1 MKQSLS
7 VLLFCFLS
15 IYFSVAQINQ
25 KNNENLLHKGFQNP
39 PNQAKARTWWHWI
52 SGNVSKSGITKD
64 LEAMKAVGIQE
75 AQLFNVHLGFPQGPV
90 KYLSEEWLDLFEF
103 SAKEAKRL
111 GLELAFH
118 NSAGWSSSGGPWVTK
133 ENAMQTMV
141 FSKLEL
147 QGNQIFK
154 GELPKPKTKFNY
166 YQDIAVLA
174 FPKPKTHIKIDGLD
188 YKNLSERIRNHLLP
202 DDKEISKDAIIQKED
217 ILDLTSKF
225 NEDDGLEW
233 NVPKGEWVILR
244 LGHTPIGT
252 TNRPAPPEA
261 KGLEVDKMSKKALD
275 AYWEGGIQ
283 PIIDRLG
290 DLVGTTVNNCL
301 IDSYE
306 VETTNWTTGFDVQF
320 EALRGYD
327 LTTYLPTLAGY
338 YVDSGEVSERFLW
351 DFRRTIGDLIAENYY
366 AYFAELCHK
375 NGMKFSVEPYWGP
388 FDNMQVGAT
397 GDIVMCE
404 FWSGGYPFFD
414 SPKFVSSIAHLN
426 GSTIVGAESFTGIGG
441 WDKHPANI
449 KSIGD
454 RAWAEGITRFIF
466 HTYVHQPWD
475 IAPGLALSYHG
486 FDFNRLN
493 TWWFQSKPYMN
504 YIARSQFLLQQG
516 TNVADVLIFTGE
528 SSPNTAFLFPE
539 IKTMGYDYDLIGA
552 NKLSEL
558 FVKNGEIC
566 TPVGGRY
573 KVLVLPESDWITPKT
588 LKIVESLVKAGARVI
603 GNKPLKSPS
612 LNNYPSCDDEVRM
625 IANKLWDNNDIQP
638 ISISQYLQNENRPDF
653 TIEKNNGDDIN
664 FIHRKTEEADIYF
677 IANGKKQS
685 RNLSCN
691 FRVSGK
697 QPEFWNAETGYI
709 SYPAVWKNNADG
721 TITLPLSLEAEQ
733 SIFVVFQKALT
744 FKNNLVSV
752 KAELEYP
759 KPEPLSNLK
768 IMNAEYGTFL
778 QEGLVDITDKVANAV
793 EDGKL
798 DFQITRAFCDCDPA
812 MGYKK
817 EFRLAYQIGEE
828 IHELYAEEREH
839 IIIDAGDENLKVLK
853 AVFGKFKPETRGIPK
868 HYPLIDVTNVIQ
880 NKIETG
886 KFDIQVNDKLT
897 DSNAIEGDKPAL
909 RVTYETDGEAYTI
922 MVPKGQI
929 LKLSKDNS
937 KPQLLLNSGIP
948 KLVTPY
954 NGKLSYT
961 TTSGKTK
968 TLVVKKVPRPIEL
981 TGTWDV
987 NFVTPNGKT
996 KNTKFDTL
1004 KSWSEASEEDIRY
1017 FSGTAGYTKTFSLPK
1032 EFFKGE
1038 NKIELDL
1045 GFVAVI
1051 AEVNINGNYV
1061 ATLWKAPFKINISD
1075 YIKKGDNTLE
1085 VKVTNLWPN
1094 RLIGDEN
1101 YTLDYEV
1108 KGGRLSTLP
1117 DWLINNKERPSQR
1130 TTLPSWKHWSQDD
1143 ILKTSG
1149 LLGPVKIQL
1158 YNKIKLKNIEN

>member
-133 ENAMQTMV
+133 ENAMQTVV

-202 DDKEISKDAIIQKED
+202 DDKEISKDAIVQKED

-306 VETTNWTTGFDVQF
+306 VETTNWTSGFDAQF
-320 EALRGYD
+320 QALRGYD
-327 LTTYLPTLAGY
+327 LTTYLPILAGY

-366 AYFAELCHK
+366 AHFAELCHK

-426 GSTIVGAESFTGIGG
+426 GSAIVGAESFTGIGG

-475 IAPGLALSYHG
+475 VAPGLALSYHG

-493 TWWFQSKPYMN
+493 TWWKQSKGYMD
-504 YIARSQFLLQQG
+504 YIARSQYLLQQG
-516 TNVADVLIFTGE
+516 KNVADVLVFTGE
-528 SSPNTAFLFPE
+528 SSPNTGFIKPE
-539 IKTMGYDYDLIGA
+539 IREMGFDYDLIGA
-552 NKLSEL
+552 NKLKDLTAKDGTIYSS
-558 FVKNGEIC
+558 
-566 TPVGGRY
+566 VGNRY
-573 KVLVLPESDWITPKT
+573 NLLVLPESDFIKPET
-588 LKIVESLVKAGARVI
+588 LQKVKELVDGGAKVI
-603 GNKPLKSPS
+603 GKKPMQSPS
-612 LNNYPSCDDEVRM
+612 LTNYPNCDEDVTTYVD
-625 IANKLWDNNDIQP
+625 ALWGSGLVKDMTIEQALSDTT
-638 ISISQYLQNENRPDF
+638 PDF
-653 TIEKNNGDDIN
+653 KIETSDSSDLS
-664 FIHRKTEEADIYF
+664 FIHRKTDNADIYF
-677 IANGKKQS
+677 IANARKEAREITS
-685 RNLSCN
+685 R
-691 FRVSGK
+691 FRVVGK
-697 QPEFWNAETGYI
+697 QPELWNSEKGTI
-709 SYPAVWKNNADG
+709 KDVVVFKENEDG
-721 TITLPLSLEAEQ
+721 TTTVPLSLGMEE
-733 SIFVVFQKALT
+733 SVFVVFKKPVNSNHL
-744 FKNNLVSV
+744 LEVST
-752 KAELEYP
+752 ELELSQV
-759 KPEPLSNLK
+759 EPLSNLEIIK
-768 IMNAEYGTFL
+768 AEYGTFL
-778 QEGLVDITDKVANAV
+778 QEGLIDITDRVNNAIDKGV
-793 EDGKL
+793 L
-798 DFQITRAFCDCDPA
+798 DFKMTRMFCDCDPA

-817 EFRLAYQIGEE
+817 EFRMEYQIGDVKKQ
-828 IHELYAEEREH
+828 IYAEEREH
-839 IIIDAGDENLKVLK
+839 IHIDAGDKSLKVLK
-853 AVFGKFKPETRGIPK
+853 AVFGKFKGETTGIPQ
-868 HYPLIDVTNVIQ
+868 HYKTFDVTKTIKNIVNSGTYNILVSNELID
-880 NKIETG
+880 NKIP
-886 KFDIQVNDKLT
+886 
-897 DSNAIEGDKPAL
+897 EGDKTVL
-909 RVTYETDGEAYTI
+909 KISYKTDGEERTMFI
-922 MVPKGQI
+922 SKGQF
-929 LKLSKDNS
+929 LKLSKDVAKPKLEFKNDAISWTTPYAGKINYKTASGATKTAEVTSVS
-937 KPQLLLNSGIP
+937 KPMVLSGAWE
-948 KLVTPY
+948 V
-954 NGKLSYT
+954 SF
-961 TTSGKTK
+961 
-968 TLVVKKVPRPIEL
+968 PI
-981 TGTWDV
+981 
-987 NFVTPNGKT
+987 N
-996 KNTKFDTL
+996 
-1004 KSWSEASEEDIRY
+1004 SEASKKETFPSLISWTDVQDETIQH
-1017 FSGTAGYTKTFSLPK
+1017 FSGTASYKKGFVLSEEMIQRTKSVT
-1032 EFFKGE
+1032 
-1038 NKIELDL
+1038 LDL
-1045 GFVAVI
+1045 GSVSVI
-1051 AEVNINGNYV
+1051 AEVIVNGNNIV
-1061 ATLWKAPFKINISD
+1061 SLWKAPFRVNIDGFVKEGKNS
-1075 YIKKGDNTLE
+1075 LE

-1094 RLIGDEN
+1094 RLIGDEKLK
-1101 YTLDYEV
+1101 LDYPRQG
-1108 KGGRLSTLP
+1108 KRAKPLP
-1117 DWLINNKERPSQR
+1117 DWLLNHTERPSKR
-1130 TTLPSWKHWSQDD
+1130 TTFASWNHYSKNDD
-1143 ILKTSG
+1143 LLKSG
-1149 LLGPVKIQL
+1149 LLGPVKI
-1158 YNKIKLKNIEN
+1158 IFFDTVKLESNNE